1 MTKISNTTTD
11 DLLTFTQEEIKTYI
25 QTLQHELQ
33 TKLKSGQSMDD
44 ILDKEDPFEAL
55 EPILPQEVYPIL
67 VLAMINDIRS
77 DTVMEAVLEGLEKGM
92 QLYKMK
98 IIFPGDLNRFSV
110 IILLIIIL
118 TLSISNNIS
127 INYAI
132 KYLLND
138 NFKPTDLEISLNL
151 ICDVDNTEDGC
162 VAIPL
167 SKLLE
172 ITSAMPNEV
181 IDFFHFK
188 EILFLSIIY

>member
-77 DTVMEAVLEGLEKGM
+77 DTLMEAVLEGLEKGM

-98 IIFPGDLNRFSV
+98 I
-110 IILLIIIL
+110 
-118 TLSISNNIS
+118 
-127 INYAI
+127 
-132 KYLLND
+132 K
-138 NFKPTDLEISLNL
+138 
-151 ICDVDNTEDGC
+151 
-162 VAIPL
+162 
-167 SKLLE
+167 
-172 ITSAMPNEV
+172 
-181 IDFFHFK
+181 
-188 EILFLSIIY
+188 

>member
-98 IIFPGDLNRFSV
+98 I
-110 IILLIIIL
+110 
-118 TLSISNNIS
+118 
-127 INYAI
+127 
-132 KYLLND
+132 K
-138 NFKPTDLEISLNL
+138 
-151 ICDVDNTEDGC
+151 
-162 VAIPL
+162 
-167 SKLLE
+167 
-172 ITSAMPNEV
+172 
-181 IDFFHFK
+181 
-188 EILFLSIIY
+188 